1 MNVYLN
7 SENVSRN
14 EENPF
19 HNIQW
24 STYRQ
29 MRKIFAIKLNF
40 FPKRREIKL
49 QSPLSFDINMNFFDK
64 ISRTTVTE
72 SILPLLA
79 GNSWR
84 NQKNDILIYH
94 TCFFTTADNEFSCL
108 LDSLGVNNPP
118 VKKKNQVTVGNF
130 QFEFEQ

>member
-24 STYRQ
+24 STSRQ

-40 FPKRREIKL
+40 FSKRREIKL

-72 SILPLLA
+72 LILLCWLEIVDEIKKTIFSFIILTFSQLL
-79 GNSWR
+79 
-84 NQKNDILIYH
+84 
-94 TCFFTTADNEFSCL
+94 TTSFHAYWTAWVSTT
-108 LDSLGVNNPP
+108 PP
-118 VKKKNQVTVGNF
+118 
-130 QFEFEQ
+130 

>member
-24 STYRQ
+24 STSRQ
-29 MRKIFAIKLNF
+29 IRKIFAIK
-40 FPKRREIKL
+40 PKRREIKL

-79 GNSWR
+79 GNS
-84 NQKNDILIYH
+84 
-94 TCFFTTADNEFSCL
+94 
-108 LDSLGVNNPP
+108 
-118 VKKKNQVTVGNF
+118 
-130 QFEFEQ
+130 

>member
-24 STYRQ
+24 STSRQ

-49 QSPLSFDINMNFFDK
+49 QSSLSFDINMNFFDK

-79 GNSWR
+79 GNS
-84 NQKNDILIYH
+84 
-94 TCFFTTADNEFSCL
+94 
-108 LDSLGVNNPP
+108 
-118 VKKKNQVTVGNF
+118 
-130 QFEFEQ
+130 

>member
-24 STYRQ
+24 STSRQ

-40 FPKRREIKL
+40 FSKRREIKL
-49 QSPLSFDINMNFFDK
+49 QSELWKLNFFDK

-84 NQKNDILIYH
+84 NKKNDILIYH

-118 VKKKNQVTVGNF
+118 
-130 QFEFEQ
+130 